1 MAKNKK
7 SSGWPRFLVIKII
20 ALFLFVAIGNVASAA
35 DSTSFKVPSLSL
47 DLKETDD
54 PDEFVPALKI
64 VFALTVLSVA
74 PSILL
79 MMTSFTRI
87 IVVLSFLRQ
96 AIGAVNMPPNQV
108 MIGLS
113 LFLSYF
119 TMSPTLSE
127 IHENAYKPFVDK
139 KMSQEQAL
147 DAALI
152 PIKRFMVGQTRDSDL
167 TLFLSLRK
175 SSHKS
180 REINDIERKDPNSLE
195 LATLIP
201 AFMVSEL
208 KTAFQIGFLIYI
220 PFLVIDMVIS
230 SVLMAMGMVMLP
242 PVVISLPFKIVLF
255 VLIDGWSLI
264 TENLIRSFNR

>member
-1 MAKNKK
+1 VTISDNILRKLIRIL
-7 SSGWPRFLVIKII
+7 PIVIFHIWLLHGFERCI
-20 ALFLFVAIGNVASAA
+20 AA
-35 DSTSFKVPSLSL
+35 DSENFKLPSLSL
-47 DLKETDD
+47 DLKQTDE

-64 VFALTVLSVA
+64 VLALTVLSIA

-113 LFLSYF
+113 LFLTYF
-119 TMSPTLSE
+119 TMAPVFNDV
-127 IHENAYKPFVDK
+127 IDNAYKPFAEK
-139 KMSQEQAL
+139 KINQEQAF
-147 DAALI
+147 DAAIL
-152 PIKRFMVGQTRDSDL
+152 PLKDFMIKQTRDTDL
-167 TLFLSLRK
+167 NLFSNMRK
-175 SSHKS
+175 S
-180 REINDIERKDPNSLE
+180 KDSNKENIGVKNKTIDKVE
-195 LATLIP
+195 LSVLIP
-201 AFMVSEL
+201 AFMISEL

-264 TENLIRSFNR
+264 TENLIRSFNG